1 MVLDRLFKKE
11 KNITTTNWNEK
22 ELVAA
27 NIVINIFELS
37 VKRGTPLATLVLIVE
52 KLSVS
57 TNYMKVGDPR

>member
-52 KLSVS
+52 KWSVS

>member
-27 NIVINIFELS
+27 NIVINIFESL
-37 VKRGTPLATLVLIVE
+37 VKRGTPLASFVLIVE
-52 KLSVS
+52 K
-57 TNYMKVGDPR
+57 